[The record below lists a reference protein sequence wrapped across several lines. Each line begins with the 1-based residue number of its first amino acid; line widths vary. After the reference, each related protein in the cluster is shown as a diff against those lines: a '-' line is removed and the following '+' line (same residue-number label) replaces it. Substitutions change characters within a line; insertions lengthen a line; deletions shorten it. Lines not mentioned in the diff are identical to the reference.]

1 MMTLR
6 HIPAAEMRH
15 QQRVRERES
24 ERERERDERES
35 GERKPNRHTHRE
47 RERGIFSTMGLNSS
61 FLASLVNKS
70 Y

>member
-15 QQRVRERES
+15 QQRVRERERA
-24 ERERERDERES
+24 REREMNEKVGKENPTD
-35 GERKPNRHTHRE
+35 TQRE
-47 RERGIFSTMGLNSS
+47 RERGIFSTMGLKSS